1 MTVYESDLPGVGR
14 KFELDVGGDERVVV
28 VVHHDGRREVFR
40 RPSPDADSEK
50 LFDLD
55 DQGARQLAA
64 MLQGM
69 GFETVDV
76 TNLAV
81 PLGDAIIE
89 WTEVP
94 GDSALVGQTL
104 GGADVREKTGV
115 SIIAVQRG
123 EETIPNPPPDFEIE
137 AGDVLVGLG
146 TRREHAALAE
156 LR

>member
-14 KFELDVGGDERVVV
+14 KFELDLDGDARAVV
-28 VVHHDGRREVFR
+28 VVHHDGRREVFK

-55 DQGARQLAA
+55 ERGARQLAA

-76 TNLAV
+76 SNLEV

-94 GDSALVGQTL
+94 DDSDLVGQTL
-104 GGADVREKTGV
+104 DEASVREETGV
-115 SIIAVQRG
+115 SIVAVQRG
-123 EETIPNPPPDFEIE
+123 EETTPNPAPEFTIE

-146 TRREHAALAE
+146 TRREHAALADR
-156 LR
+156 L